1 MRYRVRE
8 YIMENEEIND
18 TINNSA
24 QQNQDNYDD
33 LLVSIEAGQG
43 QLNLLIAVA
52 DDPALR
58 RQIIDK
64 YETELQPTIRAYRVE
79 LTREEPS
86 LRAAVAAVVET
97 EEYLRQGGAAVV
109 TVTGAEKLL
118 FLKFGDGSENTKSQQ
133 EKFFG
138 YLQWTREALRQF
150 PFSIVLWV
158 TAQLE
163 KELAKKSPDFWSWRK
178 GVFRFQSTTK
188 AAISSRE
195 ISKILP
201 FIETRLFSESDDPED
216 FLLPLA
222 DLQQLITQT
231 EQQRGLKDPSLS
243 SLYASMGKIYSNRL
257 ERGECQDYLQE
268 QALAIEYFQKAIDLQ
283 KELGQELELANSL
296 NNLALLYY
304 SQGRY
309 EQAEPLLV
317 QALEMRKRILG
328 EHHPDV
334 ANSLNNLAGLYD
346 SQGRY
351 EEAEPL
357 LVQALEMRKR
367 ILGEHHPDVAS
378 SLNNLASLYD
388 SQGRYEQ
395 AEPLY
400 VQALEIFK
408 RILGEHHPDVASSLN
423 NRAYLYYSQGRYE
436 DAEPLYLQALEIFKR
451 ILGEHHPQVANSLNN
466 LAGLYNSQGRYEQ
479 AEPLLVQAL
488 EMRKRILG
496 EHHPQVATSLNNLAS
511 LYYSQG
517 RYEQAEPLLV
527 QALEIFKRILGE
539 NHPHTIAVQKNLD
552 RFRDEMQAKMNQ
564 D

>member
-1 MRYRVRE
+1 
-8 YIMENEEIND
+8 MENEKIND
-18 TINNSA
+18 TINNPA

-58 RQIIDK
+58 QKIIDE
-64 YETELQPTIRAYRVE
+64 YEAELPPTIRAYRVE
-79 LTREEPS
+79 LAREEPS
-86 LRAAVAAVVET
+86 LRAAVASVVET
-97 EEYLRQGGAAVV
+97 DEYLRQGGAAVV

-118 FLKFGDGSENTKSQQ
+118 FLKFGDGSEDTKSQQ

-195 ISKILP
+195 LSEMLP

-243 SLYASMGKIYSNRL
+243 SLYASMGKLYKNRL
-257 ERGECQDYLQE
+257 ERGQCQDYLQE

-283 KELGQELELANSL
+283 KELGKELELADSQNRL
-296 NNLALLYY
+296 GVLYY
-304 SQGRY
+304 Y
-309 EQAEPLLV
+309 QARDEEVELLFL
-317 QALEMRKRILG
+317 QSLTMRKRLLG
-328 EHHPDV
+328 ENHPQV
-334 ANSLNNLAGLYD
+334 AESMNDLGVFYSR
-346 SQGRY
+346 QERY

-357 LVQALEMRKR
+357 LVKALVMSKR
-367 ILGEHHPDVAS
+367 LLGE
-378 SLNNLASLYD
+378 NNLEVARSL
-388 SQGRYEQ
+388 G
-395 AEPLY
+395 
-400 VQALEIFK
+400 
-408 RILGEHHPDVASSLN
+408 SL
-423 NRAYLYYSQGRYE
+423 AY
-436 DAEPLYLQALEIFKR
+436 
-451 ILGEHHPQVANSLNN
+451 
-466 LAGLYNSQGRYEQ
+466 LYNSQGRYLEAEPLFVQ
-479 AEPLLVQAL
+479 ALAIRKSLLGEHHPEVAQSLNALGMLYYYQRRYVEAEPLLVKAL
-488 EMRKRILG
+488 EMRKRLLG
-496 EHHPQVATSLNNLAS
+496 ENHPQVARSLNNLAIC
-511 LYYSQG
+511 YNSQG
-517 RYEQAEPLLV
+517 KYEEAEALFL
-527 QALEIFKRILGE
+527 QALEIFTHLLGTH
-539 NHPHTIAVQKNLD
+539 HPDTVTCRKNLA
-552 RFRDEMQAKMNQ
+552 QLLPKLQ
-564 D
+564 DKKRG